1 MAVTLAESAVLS
13 QDQLARGVMETFV
26 IESPVFDRIPFM
38 EIEGNAYAYDIEN
51 ALPGVAFRGVNE
63 AYTESTGT
71 FLQLFEKLV
80 ILGGDADVDRFIQQ
94 TRSNLHDQR
103 ALQTTAKVK
112 ALTYKFQDAFINGDV
127 NVDPKGFDG
136 LKKRIVGTQVIDT
149 ATNGMGVIGGGNDFF
164 DKLDAL
170 VAAVDGGAD
179 VIYCNA
185 AVRAAVLSAGRRLGG
200 AEVLR
205 SDLTGKREATWHG
218 TPILDIGT
226 KADGSAIIPQTET
239 QGTSSVATSMYAVK
253 FGGDESDRAITG
265 LTNGGVQV
273 DDLGQLQEKP
283 ALRTRIE
290 FYTGIASF
298 GPRAAA
304 RLRGVTLATS

>member
-13 QDQLARGVMETFV
+13 QNTLARGVMETFV
-26 IESPVFDRIPFM
+26 INSSVLDRIPFM
-38 EIEGNAYAYDIEN
+38 EIEGNAYAYDLEN
-51 ALPGVAFRGVNE
+51 ALPGVAFRSVNE

-71 FLQLFEKLV
+71 FLQLFERLV

-94 TRSNLHDQR
+94 TRSNVNDQR
-103 ALQTTAKVK
+103 ALQTAAKVK

-136 LKKRIVGTQVIDT
+136 LKKRTVGTQVIET
-149 ATNGMGVIGGGNDFF
+149 GTNGMGVVGGGNDFF
-164 DKLDAL
+164 DKLDQL

-185 AVRAAVLSAGRRLGG
+185 ATRAAVLSAGRRAGG
-200 AEVLR
+200 AEVMV
-205 SDLTGKREATWHG
+205 SDITGKREAVWHG

-226 KADGSAIIPQTET
+226 RPDGSQIIPQNEV
-239 QGTSSVATSMYAVK
+239 QGSSSAASSMYAVK
-253 FGGDESDRAITG
+253 FGRDESDRGLTG

-273 DDLGQLQEKP
+273 EDLGQLQEKP

-298 GPRAAA
+298 GPRAGA
-304 RLRGVTLATS
+304 RLKGVTLAT